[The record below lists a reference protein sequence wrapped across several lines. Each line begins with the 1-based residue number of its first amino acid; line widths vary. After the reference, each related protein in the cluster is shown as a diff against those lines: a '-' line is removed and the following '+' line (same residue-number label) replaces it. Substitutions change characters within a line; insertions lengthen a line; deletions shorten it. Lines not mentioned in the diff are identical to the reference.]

1 MVLKERE
8 INLPQWLDDYIFNHL
23 RARYNRINGDMVVL
37 EWDQD
42 KICDYLGTYFP
53 RSFAE
58 SYCIFKQYFQGRDI
72 FTTEETISLLDFG
85 CGTGGEIFG
94 LATVLI
100 ECRPNIKTLKVK
112 AIDGNQYALNRFDDI
127 KDMFNKCMPMQIV
140 CNPSAVKIDDFY
152 DLSILDVILDS
163 HYDIIISFKAVC
175 EFVTKQQ
182 LEEKNVYEHLAK
194 FMLPKLSDTGIML
207 LVDVSSKNKI
217 TQEWLP
223 DLMNRGLRNANAVVL
238 EHNPMNNQTF
248 VVNHSRQ
255 RGDLSKVAWRIIT
268 K

>member
-1 MVLKERE
+1 MVLKRRE

-23 RARYNRINGDMVVL
+23 RARYNRTNRDMVVL
-37 EWDQD
+37 EWDQNM
-42 KICDYLGTYFP
+42 ICDYLGTYFP

-58 SYCIFKQYFQGRDI
+58 SYCIFKQYFQEKDI
-72 FTTEETISLLDFG
+72 FTTKEPISLLDFG

-94 LATVLI
+94 LATALI
-100 ECRPNIKTLKVK
+100 ECRPNVKTLKVK

-127 KDMFNKCMPMQIV
+127 KDVFNKHMSLQIV
-140 CNPSAVKIDDFY
+140 CTPSAIKIDDFY
-152 DLSILDVILDS
+152 DLSILNAILDS
-163 HYDIIISFKAVC
+163 QYDIITSFKAVC

-182 LEEKNVYEHLAK
+182 FEEKNAYEHLAK

-207 LVDVSSKNKI
+207 LVDVSSKNEI

-223 DLMNRGLRNANAVVL
+223 DLMDQGLRNANAVVL
-238 EHNPMNNQTF
+238 GRNPMNNQTF
-248 VVNHSRQ
+248 VVNHSQQ
-255 RGDLSKVAWRIIT
+255 RGDISKVAWRLIT